1 MSNLKQGMVNI
12 RPMTRSDIRS
22 ILALDRK
29 CSQEHGVL
37 SYSDM
42 VTTDPGGPLDMSF
55 VAEVGGNIVG
65 FVIARLVYV
74 MIPFTKVCMLHS
86 SLVDPDYQ
94 NRGIGI
100 RLLGKLVVYCRDEE
114 INTIRALVEEN
125 NDDLISFVERQGF
138 RCSKIINYDKPIDVS
153 S

>member
-29 CSQEHGVL
+29 CSQERGVL

-42 VTTDPGGPLDMSF
+42 ITTDPGGPLDVSF
-55 VAEVGGNIVG
+55 VAEVGGNIIG
-65 FVIARLVYV
+65 FVIARLAYV

-100 RLLGKLVVYCRDEE
+100 RLLGKLVDYCQDEG
-114 INTIRALVEEN
+114 IDTIRALVEEN
-125 NDDLISFVERQGF
+125 NEELIRFVERQGF
-138 RCSKIINYDKPIDVS
+138 RRSIIVNFDKTIECK
-153 S
+153 